1 MPKKQIEINVLF
13 SLGYMGQLKR
23 GDFILENQV
32 PTAEKKIP
40 YCGVRTFLIDME

>member
-1 MPKKQIEINVLF
+1 
-13 SLGYMGQLKR
+13 MGAGKT

-40 YCGVRTFLIDME
+40 YRGVRAFLIDME